1 MRPARLPSM
10 TRLLGLAIAI
20 VSLAGCGLLN
30 NGNSTT
36 PTPTAGTFNY
46 TAIGASDAIG
56 YGSSNV
62 CFPFAAC
69 PNGTGYV
76 QDLGRQY
83 QADHPTV
90 TMNLLDMGIPGAVL
104 GPTIMNLGNSLGLGI
119 PANFLDS
126 ELPFIQTNGSLVTIF
141 AGGNDART
149 VGSALLAGLGGSDVN
164 GYVANQASQ
173 FGADLN
179 TLILGIK
186 AKSPQALVVILNL
199 PNLAGA
205 PFAAGDSLTDNQ
217 ALQTISVS
225 FTAQINGLSG
235 RGATVV
241 DLMCDPNMYQP
252 GIYSSDGFHPND
264 AGYTYMAGLVYAAV
278 RAGTAPAPRASC
290 SQMQLF

>member
-1 MRPARLPSM
+1 M
-10 TRLLGLAIAI
+10 TRLLGLTIAF

-36 PTPTAGTFNY
+36 PSPTGGAFNY

-56 YGSSNV
+56 FGSSNV
-62 CFPFAAC
+62 CFPFTAC

-76 QDLGRQY
+76 QDIGRQY
-83 QADHPTV
+83 QADHPTI
-90 TMNLLDMGIPGAVL
+90 TFSLLNMGIPGAVL
-104 GPTIMNLGNSLGLGI
+104 GPSVMSLGNSLGLGI
-119 PANFLDS
+119 PANFLDG
-126 ELPFIQTNGSLVTIF
+126 ELPFIQTNGSLVTVF

-149 VGSALLAGLGGSDVN
+149 VGSALQAGLAGSNVS
-164 GYVANQASQ
+164 GYIASQASQ

-179 TLILGIK
+179 TLVQGIK

-205 PFAAGDSLTDNQ
+205 PFAAGDSLVDKQ
-217 ALQTISVS
+217 ALQAISVG
-225 FTAQINGLSG
+225 FTGQINALAG
-235 RGATVV
+235 RGVSVV

-278 RAGTAPAPRASC
+278 RSGTAPLPHASC
-290 SQMQLF
+290 AQMQLF

>member
-1 MRPARLPSM
+1 M
-10 TRLLGLAIAI
+10 TRLLGLTIAVI
-20 VSLAGCGLLN
+20 GSAACGLLN

-36 PTPTAGTFNY
+36 PSPTGSTFNY

-56 YGSSNV
+56 FGSSNV
-62 CFPFAAC
+62 CFPFTAC

-76 QDLGRQY
+76 QDIGRQY
-83 QADHPTV
+83 QSDHPTV

-119 PANFLDS
+119 PANFLNG
-126 ELPFIQTNGSLVTIF
+126 ELPFIQTNGSLVTVF

-149 VGSALLAGLGGSDVN
+149 VGSALQAGQGGSDVN
-164 GYVANQASQ
+164 GFILNQASQ

-179 TLILGIK
+179 TLITGIK

-205 PFAAGDSLTDNQ
+205 PFAAGDSLTDKQ
-217 ALQTISVS
+217 VLQTISVS
-225 FTAQINGLSG
+225 FTAQIDALAS
-235 RGATVV
+235 RGVAVV
-241 DLMCDPNMYQP
+241 DLMCDPTMYQP

-264 AGYTYMAGLVYAAV
+264 AGYSYMAGLVYAVV
-278 RAGTAPAPRASC
+278 RSGSAAAPHASC
-290 SQMQLF
+290 SQMTLF